1 MKSKYATPGRYGLKD
16 VAAGTEGMVVTSE
29 PIAAAAGADVLD
41 EGGNALDAVLAVAA
55 TQLIT
60 EPHMTSLTGGISLVY
75 RDVVSGEGHYL
86 SGNVNAPLAGLPD
99 FSGADLTR
107 ARGVPVPGWWPA
119 FIAAHERFGSMTLAR
134 LLDPAIDVAREGFA
148 VSPYLFGEMYGAR
161 ENLGRNPQSREA
173 FFRDGSLIGPGE
185 AVVQARAARTLERLR
200 DEGMSYYLGDF
211 ARAFCAAAGADG
223 GVITQAD
230 FDAYRPEWADPVRGS
245 YRGLEIVGSA
255 PPDDGGMQL
264 VEALNI
270 LENLDLAALGPASE
284 SPRTLAALIA
294 AHNSVYYAAPR
305 EKRLR
310 ENERMMNVLLSKEYA
325 RQRFD
330 MLDTLARPSGAASPS
345 PGTIH
350 ISVVDADHNVAT
362 LTHSHMASPWVNGL
376 SAEGFQLAGGGSFFQ
391 RVMPQPGERATIY
404 LAPSMVLRDGEPII
418 VSGSPSVSLVACVL
432 QNLVN
437 LTDFGMTI
445 EQSVAEPRF
454 GARPHDPA
462 RGWVP
467 GTTFE
472 SGFPTPVLREVRAW
486 AERNGLWTRDIGPW
500 NSMTGNFDGV
510 TIDPSTGFMRSCGDP
525 RRMGTAVAAAS
536 RPVRH

>member
-1 MKSKYATPGRYGLKD
+1 MKDEYATPGRYGLKD
-16 VAAGTEGMVVTSE
+16 LATGTRGMVVSSE
-29 PIAAAAGADVLD
+29 PIAVAAGARVLRD
-41 EGGNALDAVLAVAA
+41 GGNALDGVLAVAA

-75 RDVVSGEGHYL
+75 RDAASREASYL
-86 SGNVNAPLAGLPD
+86 SGNINAPLAGLPD
-99 FSGADLTR
+99 FAGADLRR

-119 FIAAHERFGSMTLAR
+119 FVAAHQRFGSLPLGR
-134 LLDPAIDVAREGFA
+134 LLEPAIDVAREGFA
-148 VSPYLFGEMYGAR
+148 VSPYLFGEMYAAR
-161 ENLGRNPQSREA
+161 ENLGRNPQSREV

-185 AVVQARAARTLERLR
+185 ALVQDRAARTLERLR

-211 ARAFCAAAGADG
+211 ARAFCAASDADG
-223 GVITQAD
+223 GVITQDD
-230 FDAYRPEWADPVRGS
+230 FDAYRPEWADPVRGT

-255 PPDDGGMQL
+255 PPDDGGVQL

-270 LENLDLAALGPASE
+270 LENLDLAALGPARE
-284 SPRTLAALIA
+284 SPRTLSALIA
-294 AHNSVYYAAPR
+294 AHNAVYYAPPR
-305 EKRLR
+305 EKRFR
-310 ENERMMNVLLSKEYA
+310 ENARIMDVLLSKEHA

-330 MLDTLARPSGAASPS
+330 VLDTFAHPPQTAPPS

-350 ISVVDADHNVAT
+350 ISVVDADRNVAT

-376 SAEGFQLAGGGSFFQ
+376 YAEGFQLAGGGSFFQ
-391 RVMPQPGERATIY
+391 RVMPQPGERATVY

-437 LTDFGMTI
+437 LIDFGMPI

-454 GARPHDPA
+454 GARPHDPV

-467 GTTFE
+467 GTTIE
-472 SGFPTPVLREVRAW
+472 SGFSDPALREVREW
-486 AERNGLWTRDIGPW
+486 AGQNRLWMRDIGPW
-500 NSMTGNFDGV
+500 NSMTGNFDGI
-510 TIDPSTGFMRSCGDP
+510 TLDSATGLMRSCGDP
-525 RRMGTAVAAAS
+525 RRMGMAIAA
-536 RPVRH
+536 